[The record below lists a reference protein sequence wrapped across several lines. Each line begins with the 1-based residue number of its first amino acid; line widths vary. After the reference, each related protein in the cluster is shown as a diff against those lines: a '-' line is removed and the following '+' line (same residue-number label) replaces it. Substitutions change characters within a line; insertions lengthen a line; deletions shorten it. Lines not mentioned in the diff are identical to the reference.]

1 LEHRNPENHA
11 AFDQLFLKM
20 KGNGGKRSKGGLKG
34 DKYIQQPIIVESFRL
49 RKKGI
54 KKNLPE
60 IPESAFDIPEF
71 REKVFRPRHQ
81 VVLKLSS

>member
-1 LEHRNPENHA
+1 MEHRNPENHA
-11 AFDQLFLKM
+11 AFDQLYLTM

-60 IPESAFDIPEF
+60 IPESAL
-71 REKVFRPRHQ
+71 R
-81 VVLKLSS
+81 LKNLTASEMTFSIRQRRA